1 VSDAV
6 AAAAAAVA
14 TWVTGSAAV
23 TGTYMFVYSAVY
35 AGITLGVTAAAQAL
49 LAPEIPNV
57 EGGKVPR
64 RSPIA
69 PRVVGFGRAR
79 IAGATML
86 YESRPNFAYQV
97 QALHYGK
104 IEGIVQWYLND
115 DKVSLQE
122 SNGYPPPQGWY
133 VIPLADNSYGGGP
146 LQGINQIQYRLG
158 LRTETPYLNIID
170 ELPGV
175 WTSDHRGDRIAS
187 AYLRSRSAS
196 QEHQQEYY
204 PNGLPML
211 SVVADLSRVWDWRLS
226 GQDPDDADTWE
237 WSNNPIVCLAAYL
250 TNHIGETDLGVG
262 MGFDFDEK
270 IRPNLDY
277 WTDAANYCDELVA
290 LKAGGFVA
298 RYTIGL
304 FFYTVTDPAEVIRTI
319 LESCDGWMSPD
330 GRGAFMIFPGRYTG
344 PTATLNRNNIV
355 GYQVQRYA
363 EDEQAAN
370 KLILSFTD
378 PNFDYTLVETD
389 PWIDQDDI
397 DARGEFTTPVAFNAV
412 QNNSQARRLAKRL
425 MSRLLAARGTIS
437 TNLSGLKILGSR
449 YVRIILPQM
458 NYLADRIVEITAVE
472 YDLPN
477 MRLTFQW
484 VAADPNVDDWNPATE
499 EGDGPATETRPALEP
514 VTQPNILYV
523 SVFASTATPD
533 SDGVRIRISAGGPDR
548 ADLTWFARWRVQG
561 DVSWSES
568 QYTDLDPDED
578 VILETSFVPMNET
591 IEVEVSYTT
600 GAGTLAP
607 WSDPA
612 TVVTSEDA
620 IVPSAP
626 FDLAAIEASLSPPT
640 AAVSWRNPTS
650 SVFRYSIVF
659 RATSSDFNTA
669 SDVSG
674 QLPGSLGEAVTFDD
688 ELPAPGDYWYW
699 VEAYNTGGDGSGPTG
714 PVAVTVS

>member
-1 VSDAV
+1 MPQAV
-6 AAAAAAVA
+6 AAAAAWIAAYA
-14 TWVTGSAAV
+14 TGGAAV
-23 TGTYMFVYSAVY
+23 TY
-35 AGITLGVTAAAQAL
+35 AYVAIYTISYAAITLGLTVAASAL
-49 LAPEIPNV
+49 LAPDIPNV
-57 EGGKVPR
+57 EGGKIPR
-64 RSPIA
+64 RSPVA
-69 PRVVGFGRAR
+69 PRLVGFGRAR
-79 IAGATML
+79 IAGSTL
-86 YESRPNFAYQV
+86 FYESRLHVAYQV

-104 IEGIVQWYLND
+104 IDNIVQWYLND
-115 DKVSLQE
+115 DRVSLQAI
-122 SNGYPPPQGWY
+122 NGYPEPQAWY

-146 LQGINQIQYRLG
+146 LSGLNQIQYRLG
-158 LRTETPYLNIID
+158 LRTETPYLNIIED
-170 ELPGV
+170 FPTL
-175 WTSDHRGDRIAS
+175 WSSNHRGDRIAT
-187 AYLRSRSAS
+187 AYLRSRAGS

-204 PNGLPML
+204 PNGLPIL

-237 WSNNPIVCLAAYL
+237 WSANPIVCLAAYL

-277 WTDAANYCDELVA
+277 WTDAANWCDELIAQKDGSFAPRYAV
-290 LKAGGFVA
+290 GF
-298 RYTIGL
+298 
-304 FFYTVTDPAEVIRTI
+304 FFYTVTDPAEVIKTL

-330 GRGAFMIFPGRYTG
+330 GRGAIMIFPGHYTG
-344 PTATLNRNNIV
+344 PTATLTRNNIV
-355 GYQVQRYA
+355 GYQVQRYV

-370 KLILSFTD
+370 KLIVSFTD
-378 PNFDYTLVETD
+378 PNFDYTMVETD

-397 DARGEFTTPVAFNAV
+397 DARGEFTAPAAFSQV
-412 QNNSQARRLAKRL
+412 QNNSQARRLAKRM

-458 NYLADRIVEITAVE
+458 SYLEDRIVEITGVE

-477 MRLTFQW
+477 MRVTFQW
-484 VAADPNVDDWNPATE
+484 IAADPNIDEWNPATE
-499 EGDGPATETRPALEP
+499 EGNGPATESRPALEP
-514 VTQPNILYV
+514 LAAADILYI

-533 SDGVRIRISAGGPDR
+533 SDGVRIRIAAGGPGREDIM
-548 ADLTWFARWRVQG
+548 WFARWRVQG
-561 DVSWSES
+561 DVSWAES
-568 QYTDLDPDED
+568 QFSDLDPDED

-600 GAGTLAP
+600 GSGTLAP
-607 WSDPA
+607 WSATA

-626 FDLAAIEASLSPPT
+626 FDVAAIEASLSPPT
-640 AAVSWRNPTS
+640 ATVSWRNPTS

-669 SDVSG
+669 VDVSG
-674 QLPGSLGEAVTFDD
+674 QLPGGLGEAVSFDD
-688 ELPAPGDYWYW
+688 ELPANGDYWYW
-699 VEAYNTGGDGSGPTG
+699 VQAYNTGGDGSGPTG